1 MLKKIIKLS
10 KLYNR
15 YGLKGISLN
24 KAIKNKQLPVV
35 SFIYPGEF
43 KHPVYMRPSSSDYA
57 TFGEVILDKS
67 YDLNLRFTPEVIID
81 CGANIGLTSIFFKN
95 KYPNATII
103 AIEPEKNNFAILN
116 KNLAGY
122 EKIILYNNG
131 IWDKKTNL
139 KIEDAG
145 YGNWGFIVHETSEES
160 DSTIKAI
167 SLNDIVKDNNLGSID
182 ILKIDIEGSEK
193 EVFEADYDYWLS
205 KTKVL
210 IIELH
215 DRLRKGAS
223 KAFFKALSNYDFDL
237 AVKGQNIIC
246 HIHH

>member
-15 YGLKGISLN
+15 YGIKGMHLN
-24 KAIKNKQLPVV
+24 KAIKNKQSPII
-35 SFIYPGEF
+35 SFAFPGEF
-43 KHPVYMRPSSSDYA
+43 KYPVYMRPASSDYA

-67 YDLNLRFTPEVIID
+67 YDLNLNFTPEIIID

-95 KYPNATII
+95 KYPGATII

-116 KNLAGY
+116 KNLASY
-122 EKIILYNNG
+122 NNIILYNNG
-131 IWDKKTNL
+131 IWDKQTNL

-145 YGNWGFIVHETSEES
+145 YGNWGFIVHETSEENQN
-160 DSTIKAI
+160 TIKAI
-167 SLNDIVKDNNLGSID
+167 SLNDIVKDNKLERID

-193 EVFEADYDYWLS
+193 EVFGAEYDYWLS

-223 KAFFKALSNYDFDL
+223 KAFFKALSNYDFDMT
-237 AVKGQNIIC
+237 VKGQNIIC